1 MYARAD
7 HEADQHAEGNT
18 DAGVVSGRRSDG
30 CAEAHAKTHALH
42 TIAAVLALARL
53 FPDRTAMI
61 ATARPTATQGA
72 AARIKSKTLFILI
85 PPIPISAKRSADH
98 KSCDLHCV
106 CASDSI
112 ISFMFN
118 RGSSLAAGHSPV
130 MARKTAS
137 RSKLPAA
144 KPGISLMAL
153 QMLTLKLVKIC
164 AIC

>member
-7 HEADQHAEGNT
+7 READQHAEGNT
-18 DAGVVSGRRSDG
+18 DAGVVSGCRSEG

-98 KSCDLHCV
+98 SFCDLHCV

>member
-1 MYARAD
+1 MHARAD
-7 HEADQHAEGNT
+7 READQHAEGNT

-30 CAEAHAKTHALH
+30 CAEAHALH

-85 PPIPISAKRSADH
+85 PQIPISAKRSADH

-106 CASDSI
+106 CASGI
-112 ISFMFN
+112 
-118 RGSSLAAGHSPV
+118 
-130 MARKTAS
+130 
-137 RSKLPAA
+137 SKL
-144 KPGISLMAL
+144 
-153 QMLTLKLVKIC
+153 
-164 AIC
+164 

>member
-7 HEADQHAEGNT
+7 READQHAEGNT

-85 PPIPISAKRSADH
+85 PQIPISAKRSADH
-98 KSCDLHCV
+98 SFCDLHCV